1 MNIPDLGDLWP
12 LERDALALLE
22 GAVLFWPEEE
32 EEEEE
37 EEEMPEVADAFRRPG
52 LVSGASTADEP
63 EYPANPSADGVP
75 ALRTRRAVR
84 LPEAPS

>member
-32 EEEEE
+32 EEEEVE
-37 EEEMPEVADAFRRPG
+37 EEEEENVPEVADAFRRLTARVP
-52 LVSGASTADEP
+52 ADEP
-63 EYPANPSADGVP
+63 ESSGESVC
-75 ALRTRRAVR
+75 
-84 LPEAPS
+84 

>member
-32 EEEEE
+32 E
-37 EEEMPEVADAFRRPG
+37 RRRRRTCRRSPTP
-52 LVSGASTADEP
+52 L
-63 EYPANPSADGVP
+63 DG
-75 ALRTRRAVR
+75 
-84 LPEAPS
+84 

>member
-37 EEEMPEVADAFRRPG
+37 NVPEVADAFRRLTARVP
-52 LVSGASTADEP
+52 ADEP